1 MLQSPANDNV
11 QDITSGI
18 APELSLALN
27 RLGHHIRE
35 SIVAEARASLGETE
49 AAGQSESNTAHNDGL
64 EPIPESQ
71 EEINAQADAAIRDL
85 FPRIPHIDR
94 QQIIE
99 RSFRKVSTLILQKL
113 QNQMVSEQTFIVF

>member
-1 MLQSPANDNV
+1 M
-11 QDITSGI
+11 
-18 APELSLALN
+18 N

-35 SIVAEARASLGETE
+35 SIVAEARASLGETDV
-49 AAGQSESNTAHNDGL
+49 AGQSESNTAPDGGL

-99 RSFRKVSTLILQKL
+99 RSFRKVSTLTLQK
-113 QNQMVSEQTFIVF
+113 QGSHTVSGQIFMVTFRVQRWVANLWLV

>member
-1 MLQSPANDNV
+1 MGNV

-35 SIVAEARASLGETE
+35 SIVAEARASLGEVDAT
-49 AAGQSESNTAHNDGL
+49 QSASNAVHNDGL

-71 EEINAQADAAIRDL
+71 EEINEQADAAIRDL

-99 RSFRKVSTLILQKL
+99 RSFRKVCPLILGRQETLKGL
-113 QNQMVSEQTFIVF
+113 EQTFTVSFRVQ